1 MALVNDYTIVRG
13 FFMHD
18 QSPLAPVPE
27 PHNPLPP
34 AFGLLDD
41 REDRWAAFKTKFDDL
56 VELKKDGEQ
65 YKLIVIGRHGQGI
78 HNVADTKWG
87 KEWEEKWAMEYGDG
101 NLVWGPDAELT
112 EVGVGQAQQVNEL
125 WKQEID
131 AGMPIPTQLYSSPF
145 SRALKTCKV
154 TFGDILI
161 NHQRVFPVERSRSS
175 SLRCS
180 ARLWAETPA
189 TCDARSRRSSMITR
203 NSRSRKGSPR
213 MTSFGNQTSARRIGR
228 LLRGRGRCSTPSS
241 SDAMMST
248 SMFH

>member
-1 MALVNDYTIVRG
+1 MALVNDYTIIRG

-87 KEWEEKWAMEYGDG
+87 KEWEKKWAMEYGDG
-101 NLVWGPDAELT
+101 NLVWG
-112 EVGVGQAQQVNEL
+112 
-125 WKQEID
+125 
-131 AGMPIPTQLYSSPF
+131 
-145 SRALKTCKV
+145 
-154 TFGDILI
+154 
-161 NHQRVFPVERSRSS
+161 
-175 SLRCS
+175 
-180 ARLWAETPA
+180 
-189 TCDARSRRSSMITR
+189 
-203 NSRSRKGSPR
+203 RK
-213 MTSFGNQTSARRIGR
+213 
-228 LLRGRGRCSTPSS
+228 C
-241 SDAMMST
+241 
-248 SMFH
+248 